1 MRFLISIKK
10 IHLYL
15 YFKRVFDLSFVILLS
30 PIILIFIFLLIII
43 NRIILGPNIFFIQS
57 RPGYNCKPF
66 NLYKFRTMSF
76 EKDDKNIFL
85 PDNYRLSKYGKFLR
99 ASSLDELPSF
109 LNVLKGQM
117 SMVGPRPLLLEYID
131 KYTENE
137 NRRHN
142 VRPGITGW
150 AQVNGRNSIGW
161 EEKFKLD
168 LWYVENYN
176 LFLDIKILFMTLKK
190 IFFRENI
197 NASELVTMESF
208 IDFNKRR
215 SQNEK

>member
-1 MRFLISIKK
+1 
-10 IHLYL
+10 
-15 YFKRVFDLSFVILLS
+15 
-30 PIILIFIFLLIII
+30 
-43 NRIILGPNIFFIQS
+43 
-57 RPGYNCKPF
+57 
-66 NLYKFRTMSF
+66 
-76 EKDDKNIFL
+76 
-85 PDNYRLSKYGKFLR
+85 
-99 ASSLDELPSF
+99 
-109 LNVLKGQM
+109 M